1 MTLDRVVLAFAGVM
15 TLLSVLLTVFV
26 SPYFIWF
33 TVFIGVNMIQSSFT
47 RFCPAALFF
56 KKLGF
61 KTGCAF

>member
-1 MTLDRVVLAFAGVM
+1 MTLDRVVLAFAGIM

-26 SPYFIWF
+26 SAYFIWF

-47 RFCPAALFF
+47 RFCPAAFFF